1 MTMSRT
7 AQDHGLSRQRAAL
20 AVVLTAVAGAVD
32 ALSITSLGHVF
43 TGIMT
48 GNIVLLGVAAGQ
60 GAAAETSRSGVAF
73 AGFVAGLF
81 AGYQLAHPAAPVAR
95 WLRAG
100 VALAFGIELL
110 LVAAFFVVW
119 LAAGGHPAG
128 GLLFAAISL
137 SAVAMGIQSAT
148 ATRLA
153 VTGISTTYVTG
164 TLNAL
169 MGSLAAVGRLG
180 ADAVSQAA
188 ALVALGAGA
197 ALAILAQRIEP
208 LVAPVVPLAI
218 LTVAVALALLS
229 KDMP

>member
-1 MTMSRT
+1 MTMARTKDDQAHSRE
-7 AQDHGLSRQRAAL
+7 HAAI

-32 ALSITSLGHVF
+32 ALSITALGHVF

-48 GNIVLLGVAAGQ
+48 GNLVLLGVAAGQ
-60 GAAAETSRSGVAF
+60 GLGAETSQSGVAF

-81 AGYQLAHPAAPVAR
+81 VGYQLAHPAAVVAR
-95 WLRAG
+95 WVRAS
-100 VALAFGIELL
+100 VTLAFALELL
-110 LVAAFFVVW
+110 LITAFFAVW
-119 LAAGGHPAG
+119 LGTSGHPAG
-128 GLLFAAISL
+128 GRLFVLISL

-169 MGSLAAVGRLG
+169 MGSLAVIGRLG
-180 ADAVSQAA
+180 AHAASQAA
-188 ALVALGAGA
+188 ALVALCGGA
-197 ALAILAQRIEP
+197 AIAILVYRAEP
-208 LVAPVVPLAI
+208 PIAPVVPLAI
-218 LTVAVALALLS
+218 LTGAVLLAFLS